1 MAFLDNDQ
9 KEELLKH
16 IEFDESKLR
25 SESKHRDKDF
35 HFASSIKI
43 SRMSELES
51 EGWEVH
57 RQFKSTVQMKLK
69 KSFSE
74 KFEDDIWTVFY
85 KLGFNVLN
93 KDSKLFI
100 PWEKESS
107 RDKKQVDVFAADTRR
122 KIVFLI
128 ECKSSTK
135 ENSKSD
141 FKDEFDLLRLR
152 VEGMRKAV
160 RELFEDGDDYTI
172 KHIFAV
178 RNIRVPADSVDFA
191 RLKEANS
198 FLFDDNTYKYVQKI
212 IKNYKD
218 AAVYQFLPLVFKG
231 VKVNNNKIEIP
242 AIKSVMAGLTYYVF
256 SIEPKYLLQIGYVLH
271 RVKANTEIDDPTYQ
285 RLLVPSRL
293 KGIRKFVSEEKGF
306 FPNSVLLNFKNS
318 KKNKIEFS
326 QTMSS
331 DGPSRLGVLKIP
343 NVYSMA
349 YIIDGQ
355 HRVYGYTGSEYR
367 ENQSIP
373 VVAFEDLAA
382 NQQLKIFMDI
392 NQNQKAVSP
401 SLKLDL
407 EEDLNWDSKYDSER
421 MNALRSSIV
430 KYLGSS
436 QNSILYNQIQI
447 GEDDAR
453 ITFTPFNNG
462 IKNSDLLPKL
472 KGKSFNVEKSQYAL
486 YDFVKDRT
494 DTNKAMLKA
503 KKDVGDLILG
513 YFQYLEEHSKELSE
527 FTDDSHMILSTR
539 GIVASLTLIGA
550 LNKYLTDI
558 KDVSRDTPT
567 ESRLARMKPYLSV
580 LFDGIKNANDA
591 DLLRLQKSYGA
602 PGEKER
608 FCYFLSL
615 ISQKFKEFEP
625 PELTDWNERNDKQIQ
640 DSGKQ
645 LTEQIER
652 TMKST
657 IISNLQI
664 LYGNKWDMEIG
675 KIKSECRQRKDAE
688 DLKAYNSGI
697 DQEELEWTHYF
708 QLNDYKNIISKH
720 WTKSNNDE
728 NFNNFES
735 IFTIDIGYGSNSKE
749 EKLKWIDIMSSHR
762 NGFAHIATKDY
773 RINREDLNIIQ
784 KVASSLNINV
794 NQ

>member
-9 KEELLKH
+9 KEEILKH

-35 HFASSIKI
+35 QFASSIKI

-51 EGWEVH
+51 KGWEVH

-74 KFEDDIWTVFY
+74 KFEDDIWTIFY

-100 PWEKESS
+100 PWNKESS
-107 RDKKQVDVFAADTRR
+107 RDIKQVDVFAADTRR
-122 KIVFLI
+122 KIIFLI
-128 ECKSSTK
+128 ECKSSEK
-135 ENSKSD
+135 ENSKSS

-160 RELFEDGDDYTI
+160 RELFDDGDSYSI

-178 RNIRVPADSVDFA
+178 RNIRVPADSVDFE
-191 RLKEANS
+191 RLKDANS

-231 VKVNNNKIEIP
+231 TKVNDNKIEIP

-256 SIEPKYLLQIGYVLH
+256 SIEPKHLLQIGYVLH

-293 KGIRKFVSEEKGF
+293 KGIRKFVSEEQGF
-306 FPNSVLLNFKNS
+306 FPNSVLLNFKKD

-326 QTMSS
+326 QTMPS

-367 ENQSIP
+367 NNQSIP

-382 NQQLKIFMDI
+382 HQQLKIFMDI

-407 EEDLNWDSKYDSER
+407 IEDLNWDSKFDSER
-421 MNALRSSIV
+421 MTALRSSIV
-430 KYLGSS
+430 KYIGNS

-453 ITFTPFNNG
+453 ISFTPFNNG
-462 IKNSDLLPKL
+462 IKGSSFLPSL
-472 KGKSFNVEKSQYAL
+472 RGKSFNVEKSQYAL

-503 KKDVGDLILG
+503 KKNIGDLILG
-513 YFQYLEEHSKELSE
+513 YFQHLESYSKELSE
-527 FTDDSHMILSTR
+527 FTDDTHMILSPR
-539 GIVASLTLIGA
+539 GIVASLLFIDA
-550 LNKYLTDI
+550 LNRYLTDRNE
-558 KDVSRDTPT
+558 VSKETSIQNRIALM
-567 ESRLARMKPYLSV
+567 SPYFSA
-580 LFDGIKNANDA
+580 LFDGINNANEI
-591 DLLRLQKSYGA
+591 DLKRIQKSYGA
-602 PGEKER
+602 NGEKDR
-608 FCYFLSL
+608 FCFFLSL
-615 ISQKFKEFEP
+615 ISLKFDDFEL
-625 PELTDWNERNDKQIQ
+625 PELTDWNEKNDQQIQ
-640 DSGKQ
+640 DAGKK
-645 LTEQIER
+645 LTEEIER
-652 TMKST
+652 TMKK
-657 IISNLQI
+657 IVISNMKV
-664 LYGNKWDMEIG
+664 LYGNNWDMEIG
-675 KIKSECRQRKDAE
+675 KIKAECHQRKLDE
-688 DLKAYNSGI
+688 DLKAYKSGI
-697 DQEELEWTHYF
+697 DQEEYDWTHYF
-708 QLNDYKNIISKH
+708 QLNDYKDIISNH
-720 WTKSNNDE
+720 WTKPSDE
-728 NFNNFES
+728 INFRNFES
-735 IFTIDIGYGSNSKE
+735 IFTIDIGLGLNSKN
-749 EKLKWIDIMSSHR
+749 EKLKWIDVMSRHR
-762 NGFAHIATKDY
+762 NGFAHTATKDY
-773 RINREDLNIIQ
+773 RINRKDLKIIQ
-784 KVASSLNINV
+784 DVASSLNIND
-794 NQ
+794 N